1 MLTEVKLKSLETLGK
16 TLDKKF
22 DSTGTFQRQGSKVGQ
37 VIPSIPMGLPSI
49 DRGVLGCGGW
59 PRGRIVEIYGIE
71 SGGKTAIAS
80 HTIGRCQKAGGVA
93 VFVDAEHALDPTFAA
108 KLGVNMDELL
118 VSQPDCGEQ
127 ALEVVDAI
135 VDSQLADLIVVDS
148 VSALVP
154 RAELEGDMGD
164 SHMGLQARLMSQA
177 MRKLVGK
184 TAKTNTTVMFINQIR
199 EKIGLV
205 FGDPTTTSGGKA
217 LKFAASVR
225 VDIRR
230 VANSKGGLI
239 KEGDEIIGHKIHWK
253 CVKNKVGPPFKE
265 GDTTLLYETGF
276 DMRDDTIE
284 HALSLKI
291 LTGTA
296 WLQYD
301 GKGDKF
307 RREDVDADIVT
318 KRIAAH
324 YENLRLEAIEANAKT
339 E

>member
-1 MLTEVKLKSLETLGK
+1 MNAVGVL
-16 TLDKKF
+16 LDKKF
-22 DSTGTFQRQGSKVGQ
+22 DTTGTFQRQGKKVGQ

-49 DRGVLGCGGW
+49 DWGVFGCGGW
-59 PRGRIVEIYGIE
+59 PRGRIVEIFGVE

-80 HTIGRCQKAGGVA
+80 HTIGQCQKTGGVA
-93 VFVDAEHALDPTFAA
+93 AFIDVEHALDPTFAA

-118 VSQPDCGEQ
+118 ISQPDCGED
-127 ALEVVDAI
+127 ALEIVDAI
-135 VDSQLADLIVVDS
+135 VEAQAADIIVIDS

-164 SHMGLQARLMSQA
+164 SHMGLAARLMSQA

-184 TAKTNTTVMFINQIR
+184 TAKSNTTVMFINQIR
-199 EKIGLV
+199 DKIGLV
-205 FGDPTTTSGGKA
+205 FGDPTTTSGGRA

-225 VDIRR
+225 IDVRR
-230 VANSKGGLI
+230 VATSKGGLI
-239 KEGDEIIGHKIHWK
+239 KEGDDIIGHKIHWK

-265 GDTTLLYETGF
+265 GDTTLIYETGF
-276 DMRDDTIE
+276 DMRDDAIN
-284 HALSLKI
+284 HALAIKL

-318 KRIAAH
+318 KRIAEY